1 MKIILLLSLIL
12 NGILLYLYLEEKN
25 QPPLERLFMEKHV
38 ECIPETKLLGK
49 SKSKQIANSILKEK
63 TPDEDA
69 QLPFVEDRVTFER
82 SVDDMEMV
90 KKDFFFKNE
99 IPEKLETQKA
109 EILGDFYKMSSAI
122 YSKHP
127 TGMSMSFEEKHEL
140 VYMEEKAH
148 KKIEKVFGKEK
159 WAKYKNFVDSYNK
172 KLIEGYKSGDYTGP
186 LMGY

>member
-12 NGILLYLYLEEKN
+12 NGVLLYLYFEEKD
-25 QPPLERLFMEKHV
+25 QPPLERIIMEKHV
-38 ECIPETKLLGK
+38 ERIPKAQSLAKPRPDKVTK
-49 SKSKQIANSILKEK
+49 SISKEK

-69 QLPFVEDRVTFER
+69 QFPLVGDQVTFER

-99 IPEKLETQKA
+99 IPEKFEIQKA
-109 EILGDFYKMSSAI
+109 EILGDYYKMSSAV

-127 TGMSMSFEEKHEL
+127 AGMSMSFDEKHKL
-140 VYMEEKAH
+140 IDMEEKAH
-148 KKIEKVFGKEK
+148 KKIEKLFGKEK
-159 WAKYKNFVDSYNK
+159 WSKYKIFVDSYNK